1 MPPVPAPIL
10 MIAGL
15 LSCIALV
22 AGAPASAAPA
32 ELPPASYTGA
42 QYVDSTGCVFIRPAP
57 DAEWEPRQT
66 RDGQPLC
73 GYEPTRTEPGPA
85 AERAVEAAPAAPAPA
100 DRVPGLSQ
108 RLAALQPPRALTIT
122 GAKTIPGAFT
132 ACPDAPVTVQRY
144 ILSDGRMVMRCGP
157 QIDDPAG
164 FINGAGVR
172 GLRVQGSD
180 VPDLPLPA
188 TAAMLA
194 TLRDTLRQPPAAAPK
209 VSGGHHVRSAPARLS
224 PNGERYVQVGAFADP
239 VNAERVKARLRA
251 LGLPVSVGA
260 ARIGGK
266 AVQVI
271 YAGPLTGEQA
281 PQALRNI
288 RTNGFRDAILR

>member
-1 MPPVPAPIL
+1 MPHVSAPVL
-10 MIAGL
+10 TIAGF
-15 LSCIALV
+15 LSCIALI

-42 QYVDSTGCVFIRPAP
+42 QYVDSAGCVFIRPGP
-57 DAEWEPRQT
+57 DTEWEPRRT
-66 RDGQPLC
+66 RDGGPLC
-73 GYEPTRTEPGPA
+73 GYEPTQIEPGPA
-85 AERAVEAAPAAPAPA
+85 TERAVETAPPAPAPV
-100 DRVPGLSQ
+100 DTVPGLSQ
-108 RLAALQPPRALTIT
+108 RLAALQPPRALTIVE
-122 GAKTIPGAFT
+122 AKTIPGAFT
-132 ACPDAPVTVQRY
+132 ACPGAPVTVQRY

-172 GLRVQGSD
+172 GLRVQGSG

-194 TLRDTLRQPPAAAPK
+194 TLHDTLRQPPAAASK
-209 VSGGHHVRSAPARLS
+209 ASGSHHVRSAPARLS
-224 PNGERYVQVGAFADP
+224 PDGARYVQIGAFANP

-266 AVQVI
+266 EVQVI
-271 YAGPLTGEQA
+271 YAGPLIEEQA
-281 PQALRNI
+281 PQTLRSL
-288 RTNGFRDAILR
+288 RASGFHDAILR